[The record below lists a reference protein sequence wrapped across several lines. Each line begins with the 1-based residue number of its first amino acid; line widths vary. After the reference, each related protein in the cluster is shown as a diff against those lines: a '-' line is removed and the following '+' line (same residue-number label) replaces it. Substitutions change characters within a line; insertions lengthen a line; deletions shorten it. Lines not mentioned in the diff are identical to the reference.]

1 MRNDWTLTPLEMALF
16 VAAATLMASGFVF
29 ATSG

>member
-16 VAAATLMASGFVF
+16 VAAMALLAGGFVM
-29 ATSG
+29 AAGG